1 MSSADAHK
9 QPTKPKPQLRGNLV
23 ELRGKPI
30 GTSGAIGIAV
40 FALGRLSDA
49 PLQYLMFS
57 KGWAVKAMTAVG
69 LHASHLTVAL
79 GPGIGDIGPIPTLLT
94 SMYAVAALRQ
104 AYWGLFTLDYSWPV
118 GTALMVV
125 TYNIVVD
132 TFNTFTAVH
141 SLGPTGSA
149 PLALLHSFPSSFGWQ
164 QWAGIAVFVAG
175 LAIETVAEHTRKQ
188 FKKNPK
194 NKGKIDDTGLW
205 SVVRHP
211 NYLGY
216 TLWRVGITLAA
227 GSVGAAVGFALFQIA
242 QFVGSGIPGVATYME
257 AKYGQQWVEY
267 TKRVPSAIIPGIL

>member
-1 MSSADAHK
+1 
-9 QPTKPKPQLRGNLV
+9 
-23 ELRGKPI
+23 
-30 GTSGAIGIAV
+30 
-40 FALGRLSDA
+40 
-49 PLQYLMFS
+49 
-57 KGWAVKAMTAVG
+57 
-69 LHASHLTVAL
+69 
-79 GPGIGDIGPIPTLLT
+79 
-94 SMYAVAALRQ
+94 MYAVAALRQ

-149 PLALLHSFPSSFGWQ
+149 PLAMLHSFPSSFGWQ

-227 GSVGAAVGFALFQIA
+227 VCLSRFVSRSAPVHSPSGLRWRRRRVRTLPDRAICRIRDTRRCDVHGGQVWAAVGRVYQARSF
-242 QFVGSGIPGVATYME
+242 GSNPRHPVNFLSYETNITLDDIVRAG
-257 AKYGQQWVEY
+257 
-267 TKRVPSAIIPGIL
+267 S